1 MPPTTRLRLLL
12 VTGTTAACCIVPL
25 VTVLVVTRGDVPAGL
40 LAAVIGVLLGSICGL
55 AVAQWERTA
64 RRHLVPAS
72 DAGPAVDEH
81 SLVDPTNA
89 VALFARQHDVLTSV
103 LSAMLDGVLLLDAR
117 GRLVFSNATARRL
130 LPAESDLT
138 VTDGD
143 LALTFKDDRLATM
156 AERALLGETLDET
169 LNLDDGRLTLRLH
182 AVPLAG
188 DGAGVILV
196 LHDMTEARRLDRVRQ
211 EFVANASHEL
221 LTPIGTVRALADTLA
236 RGGMEDRKAA
246 RRVLKQLRVEA
257 DRLTALAR
265 DLVDLA
271 QAQADELRLDLK
283 PTDVSEV
290 IATVLE
296 RLHAPASRA
305 GVTLDA
311 VWGASPPPVLADA
324 ARLEQVL
331 INLAQNAIKFTGAGG
346 RVTLTTEARQDDL
359 LIRVADTGVGIAP
372 DDLARIFERF
382 YKVRGAAGSA
392 GGTGLG
398 LAIVRHLMAAMQG
411 AVTAESQPGRGSTF
425 TVTLQRAV

>member
-1 MPPTTRLRLLL
+1 
-12 VTGTTAACCIVPL
+12 
-25 VTVLVVTRGDVPAGL
+25 
-40 LAAVIGVLLGSICGL
+40 
-55 AVAQWERTA
+55 
-64 RRHLVPAS
+64 
-72 DAGPAVDEH
+72 
-81 SLVDPTNA
+81 
-89 VALFARQHDVLTSV
+89 
-103 LSAMLDGVLLLDAR
+103 
-117 GRLVFSNATARRL
+117 
-130 LPAESDLT
+130 
-138 VTDGD
+138 
-143 LALTFKDDRLATM
+143 
-156 AERALLGETLDET
+156 
-169 LNLDDGRLTLRLH
+169 
-182 AVPLAG
+182 
-188 DGAGVILV
+188 
-196 LHDMTEARRLDRVRQ
+196 
-211 EFVANASHEL
+211 
-221 LTPIGTVRALADTLA
+221 
-236 RGGMEDRKAA
+236 
-246 RRVLKQLRVEA
+246 
-257 DRLTALAR
+257 
-265 DLVDLA
+265 VDLA